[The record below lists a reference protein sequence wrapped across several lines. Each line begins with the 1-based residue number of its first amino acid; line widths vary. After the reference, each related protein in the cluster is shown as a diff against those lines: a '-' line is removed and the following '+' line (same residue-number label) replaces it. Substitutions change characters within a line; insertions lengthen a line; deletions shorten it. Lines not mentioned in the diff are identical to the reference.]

1 MVIFVNR
8 RIAQQTSEII
18 GTIVSEYANIIDL
31 TSIFY
36 YDGYIGHIMYS
47 AEKDGL

>member
-1 MVIFVNR
+1 M
-8 RIAQQTSEII
+8 RISDNEHVVELSIQTIYRF
-18 GTIVSEYANIIDL
+18 VSESANIIDL

-36 YDGYIGHIMYS
+36 YDEYIGHIMYS